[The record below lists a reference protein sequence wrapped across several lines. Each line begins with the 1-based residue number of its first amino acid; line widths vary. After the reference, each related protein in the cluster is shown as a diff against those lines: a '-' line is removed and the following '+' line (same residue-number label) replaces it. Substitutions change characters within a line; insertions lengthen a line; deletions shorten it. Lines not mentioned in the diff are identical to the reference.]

1 MTIAISSFDDV
12 SDDDLLRHVAHLARQ
27 ERHATAQLIA
37 SLTELDARKLYLR
50 EGCAS
55 LFTYCTQ
62 VLHLLRTRGLR
73 SHRAR
78 TPVPEILELLAD
90 GAITLTTVTL
100 LGPHLTDENH
110 SLLEAARHKS
120 RREVEQIVARVRPKP
135 DIPAS
140 IRKLPEPTLAK
151 SPTAPP
157 AETSEVVDARP
168 EYARPVAPA
177 RRPMVAP
184 LAPARYKMQFT
195 VSDETYQTFRRA
207 QDLLRHTI
215 PNGDPAA
222 IVDRA
227 LTMLVE
233 HLEKTKWAATTR
245 PQASRGIPAR
255 ITPHSG
261 GSSRAVWAR
270 DGGQCT
276 FVGAAGRARNA
287 DAWIPPRG
295 LVCDRWAAD
304 GREHR
309 VALPA
314 PQPVR
319 SGARISAVR
328 PRARRRVCPG
338 SHTSS
343 SRRNKCASHRALR
356 DRGGQPGSNR
366 VTPPIGQDA
375 IRPV

>member
-27 ERHATAQLIA
+27 ERYATAQLIA

-62 VLHLLRTRGLR
+62 VLHLSEHAAYGRIEAA
-73 SHRAR
+73 RAAR
-78 TPVPEILELLAD
+78 RLPEILELLAN
-90 GAITLTTVTL
+90 GTITLTTVTL

-110 SLLEAARHKS
+110 HNLLEAARHKS
-120 RREVEQIVARVRPKP
+120 RREVEQIVARLRPKP

-157 AETSEVVDARP
+157 TETLEVVEAP
-168 EYARPVAPA
+168 PHHARPVAPA
-177 RRPMVAP
+177 RPPIVAP

-245 PQASRGIPAR
+245 PQASRGILAKSRHIPAVVR
-255 ITPHSG
+255 
-261 GSSRAVWAR
+261 RAVWAR

-276 FVGAAGRARNA
+276 FVGAAGRCTE
-287 DAWIPPRG
+287 RG
-295 LVCDRWAAD
+295 CLEFHHVVSFATVAAD
-304 GREHR
+304 GRNIVLRCRHHNQYEATQEFPLFVRELVAGYVLEATHR
-309 VALPA
+309 VDTPL
-314 PQPVR
+314 VR
-319 SGARISAVR
+319 AESRML
-328 PRARRRVCPG
+328 
-338 SHTSS
+338 HT
-343 SRRNKCASHRALR
+343 C
-356 DRGGQPGSNR
+356 
-366 VTPPIGQDA
+366 VT
-375 IRPV
+375 